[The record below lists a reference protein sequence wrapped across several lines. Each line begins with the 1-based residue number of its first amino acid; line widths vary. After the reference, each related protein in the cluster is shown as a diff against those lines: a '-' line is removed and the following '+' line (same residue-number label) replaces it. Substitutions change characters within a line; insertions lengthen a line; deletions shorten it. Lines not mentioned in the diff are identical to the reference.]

1 MKTRLIALAALLAAG
16 AASAAQPTDG
26 ETAYRITVLG
36 ETRLATTD
44 NVPAVDGATAYQRFI
59 TGTPQVSSPAR
70 MARPSEEAYRRTV
83 LGLAE
88 ATQARIDTPR
98 A

>member
-1 MKTRLIALAALLAAG
+1 MKNSLIALAAILAAG
-16 AASAAQPTDG
+16 AAAAAQPTDG

-44 NVPAVDGATAYQRFI
+44 TVPAVDANTAYQRFI
-59 TGTPQVSSPAR
+59 AGTPQVSSPAR
-70 MARPSEEAYRRTV
+70 PARSSAEAYRRTV
-83 LGLAE
+83 LGMAE
-88 ATQARIDTPR
+88 ATQARVDTPR